1 MRPYSL
7 DFRQKIIEV
16 YEQEKISIRNL
27 AQRFRV
33 AKSNGAKITKTIS
46 TFQEILNQNVKEEI
60 HRPKSKEQT

>member
-1 MRPYSL
+1 MQPYSI

-46 TFQEILNQNVKEEI
+46 KN
-60 HRPKSKEQT
+60 RRY